1 MLKIRHLAA
10 CYGKIRA
17 LADVSLNVG
26 EGQIVALLGANGAG
40 KTTLLHTIMGVMKPT
55 QGDIVYRG
63 RSFAGTPSY
72 RVVEEGVALVPE
84 GRQLFAEMSVQENLE
99 VSFARSLHARLNRP
113 RFMQRLQEVG
123 EFFPR
128 VLERSRQLAGTLSGG
143 EQQMVAIA
151 RALMSKPRLLLLD
164 EPSLGLSPVMID
176 IVMDVIDKLRR
187 SGLSILLVEQNA
199 EAALELADQ
208 AFVLE
213 RGVTTLSGS
222 AAQLLADP
230 RVRTA
235 YLGL

>member
-1 MLKIRHLAA
+1 MLKIHHLAA

-17 LADVSLNVG
+17 LADVSLNVE

-40 KTTLLHTIMGVMKPT
+40 KTTLLHTIMGVVKPT
-55 QGDIVYRG
+55 QGEIVYRG

-84 GRQLFAEMSVQENLE
+84 GRLLFAEMSVQENLE
-99 VSFARSLHARLNRP
+99 VSFARSLHARLDRP
-113 RFMQRLQEVG
+113 RFMRRLQEVG

-128 VLERSRQLAGTLSGG
+128 VIERSRQLAGTLSGG

-151 RALMSKPRLLLLD
+151 RALMSKPTLLLLD

-176 IVMDVIDKLRR
+176 TVMDVIDRLRR

-222 AAQLLADP
+222 AARLLADP
-230 RVRTA
+230 RVQTA